1 MEEKVNKIHLIF
13 LARGEDVFFNL
24 CDIVI
29 ETSVSR
35 TMCKLM
41 IMSWQYISGIY
52 TKIYTAHLFCINSSC
67 P

>member
-1 MEEKVNKIHLIF
+1 MEEKVNKILLIF

-24 CDIVI
+24 CDTVI

-41 IMSWQYISGIY
+41 IMS
-52 TKIYTAHLFCINSSC
+52 
-67 P
+67 